1 MPVNLTHIYLKFY
14 CFYPKTCNHDHHQCC
29 SGDRA
34 RCHTMSA
41 TQPVLCVRVCLWVN
55 CQIILTVSIR
65 RGFAINH
72 LANGLIWDQRFGLKS
87 KSKVRNW
94 ELHNPNSVK
103 VGSIHK

>member
-1 MPVNLTHIYLKFY
+1 MIII
-14 CFYPKTCNHDHHQCC
+14 
-29 SGDRA
+29 
-34 RCHTMSA
+34 SA
-41 TQPVLCVRVCLWVN
+41 AQVTERDVTLCQLPSQFCVN